1 MLVSISRHAELLAAN
16 VIQLISSKADNLEWL
31 NFCVSFVYVRQK
43 AGFSGFAFLSCIW
56 LSWQLLHQDMPE
68 LQAASSLRTS
78 ITPTKK
84 IEMGRTIMPDGT
96 IVTTVTTIQS
106 RPKLD
111 CKLGKIS

>member
-1 MLVSISRHAELLAAN
+1 
-16 VIQLISSKADNLEWL
+16 
-31 NFCVSFVYVRQK
+31 
-43 AGFSGFAFLSCIW
+43 
-56 LSWQLLHQDMPE
+56 MPE

-111 CKLGKIS
+111 CKLGKLSSFQPARLASHQPTCSCGWRAPQMATFSLNDEERAALAWWEPCTRARIPLEPTAPPPSCSWALS